1 VARRIQDRRADA
13 RKGVTIYGLDGT
25 KRLLRLHA
33 PDLKKEMDKVIRQDI
48 LGPVVRSARDNISND
63 APLSGWDYSPRRP
76 GSSPSYS
83 PYGRRWDYERLA
95 WNPQEMRRQIRVRQ
109 GGRAVR
115 GKVERSAWS
124 VRSDHPAAAVWELM
138 GLGKSNV
145 PMVRT
150 ARRLTPSR
158 TGRIL
163 YKAWDN
169 NAVRQTAPHQIQA
182 VIREYEAK
190 LQERLRN
197 VGDR

>member
-1 VARRIQDRRADA
+1 MARRIQDRRADA
-13 RKGVTIYGLDGT
+13 RRGVTIYGLDGT
-25 KRLLRLHA
+25 KRLLREHA
-33 PDLKKEMDKVIRQDI
+33 PDLKKEMDKLIRDEI
-48 LGPVVRSARDNISND
+48 LGPVVRSARDNVSND
-63 APLSGWDYSPRRP
+63 APLSNWDYLVRRP

-83 PYGRRWDYERLA
+83 PYGQRWDYQKLV
-95 WNPQEMRRQIRVRQ
+95 WNPSEIRRQIRVRQ

-124 VRSDHPAAAVWELM
+124 VRSDAPAAAVWELM

-145 PMVRT
+145 PMVKT
-150 ARRLTPSR
+150 ARRLTPSL

-169 NAVRQTAPHQIQA
+169 NKVRQTAPHQIRA
-182 VIREYEAK
+182 VVKEYEAK

-197 VGDR
+197 VGDQ